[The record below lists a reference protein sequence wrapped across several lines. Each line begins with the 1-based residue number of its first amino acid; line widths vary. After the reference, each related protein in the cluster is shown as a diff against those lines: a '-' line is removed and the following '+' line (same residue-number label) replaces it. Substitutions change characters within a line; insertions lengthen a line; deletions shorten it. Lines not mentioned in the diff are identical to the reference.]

1 MKSYKEIFLFPK
13 WFVCISYLIIQRL
26 FFLLCNPS
34 YSFKTLFIWTFSRP
48 TAILNKLKNEFK
60 IFTGLNYTEKS
71 FYIIKLLLKYLII
84 AICVSAALI
93 LIYVDHIF
101 PHLDMLDYSNDIVHI
116 VYKLTG
122 LHLPFLALL

>member
-13 WFVCISYLIIQRL
+13 WFVHISYLIIQRL

-34 YSFKTLFIWTFSRP
+34 YCVYTFSIYILSRP
-48 TAILNKLKNEFK
+48 SIILEKFKNEFK
-60 IFTGLNYTEKS
+60 LFTYLNYTEKS
-71 FYIIKLLLKYLII
+71 FYIIKLILKYLII
-84 AICVSAALI
+84 SLFIFAMLI

-122 LHLPFLALL
+122 LYIPYLALL